1 MWAWIC
7 RHEEN
12 KCAILSTYKRC
23 STVRRRDLPVENVHG
38 AARYRGH
45 PGSQGEVADGKTEAD
60 PGQVGWD
67 GGGPEAREQEKMP
80 A

>member
-1 MWAWIC
+1 M
-7 RHEEN
+7 
-12 KCAILSTYKRC
+12 
-23 STVRRRDLPVENVHG
+23 PVENVHG